1 MRLKLV
7 RRRSQPRGERI
18 RNVLQHVL
26 VLGVALAA
34 FYLVPVTGRLW
45 NISALGFVVVM
56 VVMVF
61 MISQQLTKQAR
72 AGSNSSV
79 QLKSLLFLLY
89 PVVAVFALAYYI
101 LFVHAPAQFDGIANR
116 TDALY
121 YTIVT
126 LGTVGFGDVHPVG
139 QIAKIITMLQIVF
152 DLVVIGLLLSI
163 AASRMMSFTQLTV
176 ESTEPLE
183 AEDEDDA
190 SEARVEPSTD
200 A

>member
-7 RRRSQPRGERI
+7 RRKSRPRRERI
-18 RNVLQHVL
+18 RDLLQHLL
-26 VLGVALAA
+26 VLAVALAA
-34 FYLVPVTGRLW
+34 FYLVPVTGRFW
-45 NISALGFVVVM
+45 NLSALGFFVVLIGLVVM
-56 VVMVF
+56 V
-61 MISQQLTKQAR
+61 SRQLTTQAR

-89 PVVAVFALAYYI
+89 PVVAVFALAYYL
-101 LFVHAPAQFDGIANR
+101 LFVHNPAEFDGIANR

-121 YTIVT
+121 YTVVT

-139 QIAKIITMLQIVF
+139 QLAKILTMVQIVF
-152 DLVVIGLLLSI
+152 DLIVIGLLLSI

-176 ESTEPLE
+176 ESTDALK
-183 AEDEDDA
+183 AEDAEEA
-190 SEARVEPSTD
+190 SETRVEPSTD